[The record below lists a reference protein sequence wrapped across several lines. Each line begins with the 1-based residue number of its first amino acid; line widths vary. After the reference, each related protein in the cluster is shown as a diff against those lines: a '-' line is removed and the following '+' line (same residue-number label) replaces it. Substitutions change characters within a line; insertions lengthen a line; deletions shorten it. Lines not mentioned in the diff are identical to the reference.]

1 MASSAQIVVSFLE
14 LSHGVVRVGDHRGQ
28 SGVPVLG
35 HGEGEDLRV
44 EPPAYMRIYKDIGK
58 V

>member
-35 HGEGEDLRV
+35 HGEGEDLSV
-44 EPPAYMRIYKDIGK
+44 EPPVYIYKDIGK